1 MPSKRLPSVAPV
13 GRYAAIL
20 QIIHHH
26 CGKAME
32 LPSALYLG
40 PSADLWRFPLV
51 SSHSPTSVHPS
62 GNPCKRSYSVG
73 VRRRV
78 IHRKIRWLIYA
89 TPDGCVSA
97 RIVGAVS
104 PINMPSE
111 QLAFPP
117 VLYASLEKT
126 TNSFALDS
134 PVSKRFNVPQTSLS
148 SHLGGS
154 LLYSSDVTEM
164 FHLLHLSQIHKIA
177 THGKKKANITIPY
190 AMPCMMHKIPVAIA
204 RCIIITTSTSTA
216 PLQGT
221 TTSTARLHSRFPD
234 LPVQTVRQSRGP
246 CGRRRETER
255 GCRCPISA

>member
-51 SSHSPTSVHPS
+51 SSHSPMSVHPS

-154 LLYSSDVTEM
+154 LLLWGFVAFLNT
-164 FHLLHLSQIHKIA
+164 IA
-177 THGKKKANITIPY
+177 CAS
-190 AMPCMMHKIPVAIA
+190 
-204 RCIIITTSTSTA
+204 CI
-216 PLQGT
+216 
-221 TTSTARLHSRFPD
+221 
-234 LPVQTVRQSRGP
+234 QSRA
-246 CGRRRETER
+246 RAFSLIR
-255 GCRCPISA
+255 A